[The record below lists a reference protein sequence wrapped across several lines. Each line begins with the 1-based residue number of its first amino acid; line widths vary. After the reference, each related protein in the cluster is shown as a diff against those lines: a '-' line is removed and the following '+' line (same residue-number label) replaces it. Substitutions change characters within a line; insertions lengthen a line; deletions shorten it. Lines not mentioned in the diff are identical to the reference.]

1 MMLNTIKK
9 SLCAA
14 ITLAVLPVQADISFD
29 AQVDYEATGY
39 FNDGADGAQDQ
50 RFNNSLSLQAEVYK
64 AWDDETQS
72 ITFKPFYRHDEM
84 DDERS
89 HGDVRELIWH
99 KVADEYE
106 LKVGVGKVFWGVTE
120 SAHLV
125 DIVNQTDGLESLDG
139 EEKLGQPMVQLLLE
153 RDWGN
158 LDLFVLPYHRE
169 REFAGPDGRLS
180 SGYEFADAVYESGDE
195 ENNID
200 LAARFSSYV
209 DEFEYAVSVFHG
221 NAREPSLGADG
232 VTGNPLPY
240 YPTISQLG
248 LEFQYLNEG
257 WAWKFEGVHR
267 DGMPEA
273 TVALGGGEFAS
284 VLNHPLAGLMV
295 GEEAS
300 YFATAAGFEY
310 TQVGIFETRIDLGW
324 VVEHLYDSRQEDAS
338 LAAFEHDVLLATR
351 WAANDE
357 ADSTLLAGVMYDY
370 EYEEYSLSFE
380 GSTRLMDGLSVEV
393 EARVFAPSDDSPQ
406 YSFRDEDFVKLTFSY
421 YL

>member
-1 MMLNTIKK
+1 MLNTIKK

-14 ITLAVLPVQADISFD
+14 ITLAVLPVQAEISFD

-158 LDLFVLPYHRE
+158 LDLFVLPFHRE
-169 REFAGPDGRLS
+169 REFAGPEGRLS
-180 SGYEFADAVYESGDE
+180 SGFEFSDAIYESSDE
-195 ENNID
+195 EQNID
-200 LAARFSSYV
+200 IAARFSSYV

-221 NAREPSLGADG
+221 NAREPSLGVDG
-232 VTGNPLPY
+232 VTGNALPY

-257 WAWKFEGVHR
+257 WAWKFEGIHR

-273 TVALGGGEFAS
+273 TVNFFGNYVPVAHSPLG
-284 VLNHPLAGLMV
+284 VQV

-324 VVEHLYDSRQEDAS
+324 VVEHLYDSRQEDAGVT
-338 LAAFEHDVLLATR
+338 AFEHDVLLATR

-380 GSTRLMDGLSVEV
+380 GNTRLMDGLSVEV
-393 EARVFAPSDDSPQ
+393 EARVFAPSEDGKQDG
-406 YSFRDEDFVKLTFSY
+406 FRDEDFVKLTFSY